1 MPAYLECVEHRTAW
15 LFGLSLLPIRVANRC
30 RSQTSF
36 RLRDGVRC
44 PHRSGTDAGVC
55 LLTDSMILV
64 GLGMT
69 ISFLSRHCERVHDQE
84 GI

>member
-15 LFGLSLLPIRVANRC
+15 LVASSPLSLLPIRVINRC

-36 RLRDGVRC
+36 RLWDGVRC

-55 LLTDSMILV
+55 LLSDSMMLG
-64 GLGMT
+64 GL
-69 ISFLSRHCERVHDQE
+69 RHDRQLFIEAL
-84 GI
+84 